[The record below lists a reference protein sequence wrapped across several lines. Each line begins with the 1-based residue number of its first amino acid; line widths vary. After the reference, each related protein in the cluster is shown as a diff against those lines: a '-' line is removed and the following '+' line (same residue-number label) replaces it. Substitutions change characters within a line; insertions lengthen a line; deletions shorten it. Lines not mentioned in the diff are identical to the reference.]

1 MASGLF
7 AATLRRE
14 AAALGATALAN
25 CTVDVNLTLAALANA
40 TASFAVTTP
49 PPSAAPSLPRSGDD
63 DDDDETRFILRILVI
78 CALAVVVP
86 SVSIWA
92 LCHGYTA
99 AQDTY
104 YSIVVPAEKY

>member
-1 MASGLF
+1 M
-7 AATLRRE
+7 
-14 AAALGATALAN
+14 
-25 CTVDVNLTLAALANA
+25 
-40 TASFAVTTP
+40 TTP

-63 DDDDETRFILRILVI
+63 DDDDEARFILRILVI